1 MIAHEAI
8 CPDLQAIFCAIGSEP
23 IEVNDMICI
32 RPENSLAVIA
42 PLGNMVR
49 ETCSDNPGDSWYG
62 AIIGQA
68 GIISQEMGAVP
79 NSYSLFLFF
88 ILILHSSDSYVPDLS
103 PE

>member
-49 ETCSDNPGDSWYG
+49 ETCSDNPGDSWHG

-79 NSYSLFLFF
+79 ISPTISPFRLNLDRV
-88 ILILHSSDSYVPDLS
+88 ILNLKV
-103 PE
+103 